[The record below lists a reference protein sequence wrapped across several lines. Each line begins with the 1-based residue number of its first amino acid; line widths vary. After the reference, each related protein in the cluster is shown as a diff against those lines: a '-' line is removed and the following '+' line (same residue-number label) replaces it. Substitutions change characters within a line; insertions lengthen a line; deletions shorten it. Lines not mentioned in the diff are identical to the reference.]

1 MTPEEITAFLEE
13 HFPQSTQYGFKIR
26 HADGK
31 TAEVV
36 LDAGY
41 EHLRPGGTIS
51 GPTMMAMVDMVMY
64 VLVLSAVGPR
74 SMAVTTSLN
83 INFLRRPD
91 PGSIIAIATMLK
103 LGRRLAVGEVGLYH
117 LKEDGD
123 PDRQAGPIAHAT
135 CTYALPS
142 D

>member
-1 MTPEEITAFLEE
+1 MTPDEITAFLRE
-13 HFPQSTQYGFKIR
+13 HFPQSERYGFEIR

-31 TAEVV
+31 SADVV

-41 EHLRPGGTIS
+41 EHLRPGGTVS
-51 GPTMMAMVDMVMY
+51 GPTMMAMVDTAMY
-64 VLVLSAVGPR
+64 VLVLSAVGPKA
-74 SMAVTTSLN
+74 MAVTTSLN

-91 PGSIIAIATMLK
+91 PGSIVAIADMLK

-117 LKEDGD
+117 LKDDGT
-123 PDRQAGPIAHAT
+123 PDREAGPFAHAT
-135 CTYALPS
+135 CTYAIPP